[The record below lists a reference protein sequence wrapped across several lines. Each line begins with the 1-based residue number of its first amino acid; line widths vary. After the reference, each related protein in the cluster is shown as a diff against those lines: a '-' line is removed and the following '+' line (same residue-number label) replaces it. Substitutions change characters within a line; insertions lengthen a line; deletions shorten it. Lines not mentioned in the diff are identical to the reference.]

1 MTDIEVANSCKKKDI
16 VDVAHDLGLD
26 EENLECFGK
35 YKAKINYYDV
45 TTDKN
50 GKLILV
56 TSINPT
62 PFGEGK
68 TTVSIG
74 LHDGLRSIKK
84 DSIAVLREPSLGP
97 VFGIKGGATG
107 GRFAQVV
114 PMEDINLHFTGDL
127 HAITTAN
134 NLISAAIDNHIFFGN
149 ELGLDPN
156 KIVFR
161 RCMDMNDR
169 ALREVVIKGGNK
181 LERNDYFN
189 ITAASEV
196 MSILC
201 LSKYLSDLKEKLGNI
216 LIGYT
221 FDNKEVFARDLKL
234 EGALTVILKD
244 ALKPNLVQTLE
255 NNPVLIH
262 GGPFANIAHGC
273 NSIIATNLGLKL
285 AKYVVTEAG
294 FGSDLGAEKFFDIK
308 CRKAGLKPDCVVLV
322 CTIKALKYNAGVKKE
337 DILKENVD
345 AVRMGLPNLMVHLLN
360 LLKYTKNVL
369 VTINKY
375 DTDTDEEINIVR
387 EYCKESHVPFVVSDS
402 YLNGGVGSQVLAKKV
417 VEICEKENDFKLL
430 YEDNL
435 SIVDKIYKVCTEIYH
450 AGRVNYTEVAL
461 DKIKLLEQSDFR
473 DLPVCISK
481 TQYSISDDPKKLGF
495 PKDFEVTV
503 RDVIPY
509 TGAGFITVLLGDVMT
524 MPGLSKKAN
533 YENIDIDKNGDI
545 VGIF

>member
-262 GGPFANIAHGC
+262 GGPFANSAHGC

>member
-1 MTDIEVANSCKKKDI
+1 MTDIEIANSCRKKSI
-16 VDVAHDLGLD
+16 VEVAKDLGLD
-26 EENLECFGK
+26 EGLLECFGK
-35 YKAKINYYDV
+35 YKAKVNYYDV
-45 TTDKN
+45 TTDKS

-62 PFGEGK
+62 PYGEGK

-74 LHDGLRSIKK
+74 LHDGLRSIGK
-84 DSIAVLREPSLGP
+84 DSVAVLREPSLGP

-107 GRFAQVV
+107 GRYAQVV

-156 KIVFR
+156 RIVFR

-169 ALREVVIKGGNK
+169 ALRSVTVKGGGK
-181 LERNDYFN
+181 LEREDAFN
-189 ITAASEV
+189 ITAASEI

-201 LSKYLSDLKEKLGNI
+201 LSKYMSDLKEKLGNI

-221 FDNKEVFARDLKL
+221 YDGKAIYSRDLKL
-234 EGALTVILKD
+234 VGALTVILKD
-244 ALKPNLVQTLE
+244 AIKPNLVQTLE

-322 CTIKALKYNAGVKKE
+322 CTIKALKYNAG
-337 DILKENVD
+337 ISKENILRENVE
-345 AVRMGLPNLMVHLLN
+345 AVRMGLPNLMVHLMN
-360 LLKYTKNVL
+360 LLKYTKNVI
-369 VTINKY
+369 VTVNKY
-375 DTDTDEEINIVR
+375 DTDTEEEIDIVR
-387 EYCKESHVPFVVSDS
+387 KYCSEAHVPFVVSDS

-417 VEICEKENDFKLL
+417 TEICEKENDFKLL
-430 YEDNL
+430 YDDNL
-435 SIVDKIYKVCTEIYH
+435 SIIEKINKVCTEIYH
-450 AGRVNYTEVAL
+450 AGKVSFTEEAL
-461 DKIKLLEQSDFR
+461 KKIQQLEQDELSH
-473 DLPVCISK
+473 LPVCISK

-495 PKDFEVTV
+495 PRDFEVTV
-503 RDVIPY
+503 KDVIPY

-524 MPGLSKKAN
+524 MPALAKKAN
-533 YENIDIDKNGDI
+533 YENIDIDKDGNI

>member
-134 NLISAAIDNHIFFGN
+134 NLVSAAIDNHIFFGN

-369 VTINKY
+369 VTVNKY

-430 YEDNL
+430 YDDNL

>member
-1 MTDIEVANSCKKKDI
+1 MTDIEIANSCRKKSI
-16 VDVAHDLGLD
+16 VEVAKDLGLD
-26 EENLECFGK
+26 EGLLECFGK
-35 YKAKINYYDV
+35 YKAKVNYYDV
-45 TTDKN
+45 TTDKS

-62 PFGEGK
+62 PYGEGK

-74 LHDGLRSIKK
+74 LHDGLRSIGK
-84 DSIAVLREPSLGP
+84 DSVAVLREPSLGP

-107 GRFAQVV
+107 GRYAQVV

-156 KIVFR
+156 RIEFR

-169 ALREVVIKGGNK
+169 ALRNVTIKGGGK
-181 LERNDYFN
+181 LEREDAFN
-189 ITAASEV
+189 ITAASEI

-201 LSKYLSDLKEKLGNI
+201 LSKYMSDLKEKLGNI

-221 FDNKEVFARDLKL
+221 YDGKAIYSRDLKL

-322 CTIKALKYNAGVKKE
+322 CTIKALKYNAG
-337 DILKENVD
+337 ISKENILRENVE
-345 AVRMGLPNLMVHLLN
+345 AVRMGLPNLMVHLMN
-360 LLKYTKNVL
+360 LLKYTKNVI
-369 VTINKY
+369 VTVNKY
-375 DTDTDEEINIVR
+375 DTDTEEEIDIVR
-387 EYCKESHVPFVVSDS
+387 KYCSEAHVPFVVSDS

-417 VEICEKENDFKLL
+417 TEICGKENDFKLL
-430 YEDNL
+430 YDDNL
-435 SIVDKIYKVCTEIYH
+435 SIIEKINKVCTEIYH
-450 AGRVNYTEVAL
+450 AGKVNFTEEAL
-461 DKIKLLEQSDFR
+461 KKIQQLEQDELSH
-473 DLPVCISK
+473 LPVCISK

-495 PKDFEVTV
+495 PRDFEVTV
-503 RDVIPY
+503 KDVIPY

-524 MPGLSKKAN
+524 MPALAKKAN
-533 YENIDIDKNGDI
+533 YENIDIDKDGNI